1 MRCAV
6 VRGVNLL
13 TSCDY
18 RGSASTIT
26 LLRRGMSRWKSRDID
41 RRERGV
47 YDSLFYLLS
56 PKGSRVTLRRS
67 NFKTSSTMNNFNFSD
82 CRKAVNQAAFRP
94 TKSRKALALQL
105 LSEAVDFINNLEE
118 VADKPS
124 KKAKS
129 KKRRRK
135 TTKRTPSQ
143 KVADRQEMANK
154 TNEVGPI
161 KPSKK
166 AKTASVKE
174 ARESAKAVSEATGAA
189 QRAAKKAELRKE
201 AETADKVA
209 SLEAKIEA
217 LTAVLAVH
225 MESTTLPSPSNEVGL
240 DGLPF

>member
-1 MRCAV
+1 
-6 VRGVNLL
+6 
-13 TSCDY
+13 
-18 RGSASTIT
+18 
-26 LLRRGMSRWKSRDID
+26 MS
-41 RRERGV
+41 
-47 YDSLFYLLS
+47 
-56 PKGSRVTLRRS
+56 
-67 NFKTSSTMNNFNFSD
+67 NFNFSD
-82 CRKAVNQAAFRP
+82 CRKAVNQASFRP
-94 TKSRKALALQL
+94 TKSRKALAVKL
-105 LSEAVDFINNLEE
+105 LSEALDFINNLEE

-124 KKAKS
+124 KKAG

-143 KVADRQEMANK
+143 KVADRQDRAALK

-174 ARESAKAVSEATGAA
+174 AAKSAKAVSEATGAA
-189 QRAAKKAELRKE
+189 AKAAKKAQLKAE
-201 AETADKVA
+201 AETSDKVA

-240 DGLPF
+240 EEIPF

>member
-1 MRCAV
+1 
-6 VRGVNLL
+6 
-13 TSCDY
+13 
-18 RGSASTIT
+18 
-26 LLRRGMSRWKSRDID
+26 
-41 RRERGV
+41 
-47 YDSLFYLLS
+47 
-56 PKGSRVTLRRS
+56 
-67 NFKTSSTMNNFNFSD
+67 MNNFNFSD
-82 CRKAVNQAAFRP
+82 CRKAVNQASFRP
-94 TKSRKALALQL
+94 TAERKALALKL
-105 LSEAVDFINNLEE
+105 LSEALDFVNNLEE
-118 VADKPS
+118 VKEKPKAS
-124 KKAKS
+124 KT

-174 ARESAKAVSEATGAA
+174 AAKSAKAVSEATGAA
-189 QRAAKKAELRKE
+189 AKAAKRAELK
-201 AETADKVA
+201 AQSETADKVA

-225 MESTTLPSPSNEVGL
+225 MESTTQPSPSNEVGL